1 MQKVTT
7 HFEQIPVETVKKIA
21 QELPRSATEL
31 PKPVSSDQREPE
43 SPNERWREVAQQV
56 QMEQDPT
63 KMIQLVDQLIATF
76 DEENSRPS
84 RNGRSAGSIL
94 PLA

>member
-1 MQKVTT
+1 
-7 HFEQIPVETVKKIA
+7 
-21 QELPRSATEL
+21 
-31 PKPVSSDQREPE
+31 
-43 SPNERWREVAQQV
+43 
-56 QMEQDPT
+56 MEQDPT